1 LRLAPGRSIM
11 LVLAITYAARSL
23 DAAEPQAPVTMDAA
37 YPGLVSGVLVSATL
51 GDLPEGVVLRAGKIE
66 IATKAMEDLVANSPR
81 ALRAQ
86 LRKNVVFLLDE
97 LAGEKLLF
105 QAAADAAAKAKQD
118 ITGKTDKEIV
128 AAHLE
133 SVAAQVQATEAEI
146 AEFHK
151 MNLDAF
157 SGASLD
163 KVRPQVEEFVLEQ
176 KRGEATRDYI
186 RGLGKTYP
194 ITVSAP
200 WVKENAAPALDN
212 PVDKA
217 RVSGLPSV
225 VDFGASG
232 CRPCDLMAPMLK
244 ALTKK
249 LAGKANV
256 VFVHVRKEEILAARY
271 GITTIPTQI
280 FFDKDGKAYYHHV
293 GFFPQDEIEK
303 KLAEA
308 GSRFAAKQKGQ

>member
-1 LRLAPGRSIM
+1 MVPSI
-11 LVLAITYAARSL
+11 AIVFAALSIE
-23 DAAEPQAPVTMDAA
+23 AAEPQAPQTPVTVDAA

-66 IATKAMEDLVANSPR
+66 ITTKAMEDLVANSPR

-86 LRKNVVFLLDE
+86 LRKNLVFLLDE

-105 QAAADAAAKAKQD
+105 QAAADAAAKAQQD
-118 ITGKTDKEIV
+118 LTGKADKEIA
-128 AAHLE
+128 AAHLQ
-133 SVAAQVQATEAEI
+133 SVTAQVKATEAEV
-146 AEFHK
+146 ADFYK
-151 MNLDAF
+151 KNLDVF
-157 SGASLD
+157 NGASLD
-163 KVRPQVEEFVLEQ
+163 KVRAQVEEFVLEE
-176 KRGEATRDYI
+176 KREEATRQYV

-194 ITVSAP
+194 IAVSAP
-200 WVKENAAPALDN
+200 WVKENAVLARDN

-217 RVSGLPSV
+217 RASGMPSV

-271 GITTIPTQI
+271 GITTIPTQF
-280 FFDKDGKAYYHHV
+280 FFDKDGHTYYRHV

-303 KLAEA
+303 KLAET
-308 GSRFAAKQKGQ
+308 GVQ